1 MVFRTFSGLMA
12 LLLAFAASVNFNDPD
27 PVRWVAIY
35 GIACAVSIATAI
47 AGGVPAAVSAL
58 IAAIALVW
66 GLWLAARV
74 PSLEVYTHMFDE
86 WEMKS
91 PTIEEAREAC
101 GLFIVAAWMAVVAA
115 VAWRGAR

>member
-1 MVFRTFSGLMA
+1 M
-12 LLLAFAASVNFNDPD
+12 
-27 PVRWVAIY
+27 Y
-35 GIACAVSIATAI
+35 GTACALSILAAVTGA
-47 AGGVPAAVSAL
+47 VPAAASAAV
-58 IAAIALVW
+58 AAVALAW
-66 GLWLAARV
+66 GIWIAARV